1 MNLSKFNKSVTLNQ
15 TLSKHNWFNVGG
27 NAEILFVPEDIKD
40 LIGLLK
46 SKPKKYEIYP
56 IGAGSNI
63 LVSDKGIKGITL
75 ITKKLNQISIDNFGV
90 ITAQAGA
97 VDADVARFA
106 RDQERTGLEFLVGIP
121 GTIGGGIKMNSG
133 AFGAEFKDILI
144 DVKAINNL
152 GEIKTFSNKELQMGY
167 RKIGLSKEWIFYEAR
182 FKSSKDSKDKI
193 TTKMNL
199 GEIKTFSNKE
209 LQMGYRKIGL
219 SKEWIFYEARFKSSK
234 DSKDKIT
241 TKMRRII
248 HLRKEAQPTAVKTG
262 GSTFKNPINKKAWKL
277 IDEAGCRGLQ
287 NGDAMISEKHCNFI
301 INLKKSTSQEIEE
314 LAQMVQDKVF
324 EKSGIRL
331 DWEIQRVGIK

>member
-1 MNLSKFNKSVTLNQ
+1 MNLNKFNKSVTLNQ
-15 TLSKHNWFNVGG
+15 TLSKHTWFNGGG
-27 NAEILFVPEDIKD
+27 NAESLFVPEDVKD
-40 LIGLLK
+40 IFNFFK
-46 SKPKKYEIYP
+46 SKPREYEVYP

-97 VDADVARFA
+97 ADADVARFA
-106 RDQERTGLEFLVGIP
+106 RDQERTGLEFLIGIP

-152 GEIKTFSNKELQMGY
+152 GEIN
-167 RKIGLSKEWIFYEAR
+167 
-182 FKSSKDSKDKI
+182 
-193 TTKMNL
+193 
-199 GEIKTFSNKE
+199 TFSNKE

>member
-27 NAEILFVPEDIKD
+27 NAEILFVPENIKD

-193 TTKMNL
+193 TTKM
-199 GEIKTFSNKE
+199 
-209 LQMGYRKIGL
+209 
-219 SKEWIFYEARFKSSK
+219 
-234 DSKDKIT
+234 
-241 TKMRRII
+241 RRII

>member
-1 MNLSKFNKSVTLNQ
+1 MKLSKFNKSVTLNQ

-75 ITKKLNQISIDNFGV
+75 ITKKLNQISIDNIGV

-144 DVKAINNL
+144 DVKAIN
-152 GEIKTFSNKELQMGY
+152 
-167 RKIGLSKEWIFYEAR
+167 
-182 FKSSKDSKDKI
+182 
-193 TTKMNL
+193 NL

>member
-1 MNLSKFNKSVTLNQ
+1 MNLNKFNKSVTLNQ
-15 TLSKHNWFNVGG
+15 SLSKHTWFNVGG

-40 LIGLLK
+40 LFNLFK
-46 SKPKKYEIYP
+46 SKPREYEVYP

-97 VDADVARFA
+97 ADADVARFA
-106 RDQERTGLEFLVGIP
+106 RDQERTGLEFLIGIP

-152 GEIKTFSNKELQMGY
+152 GEINTFSNKELQMGY
-167 RKIGLSKEWIFYEAR
+167 RKIGLSKE
-182 FKSSKDSKDKI
+182 
-193 TTKMNL
+193 
-199 GEIKTFSNKE
+199 G
-209 LQMGYRKIGL
+209 
-219 SKEWIFYEARFKSSK
+219 IFYEARFKSSK

-277 IDEAGCRGLQ
+277 RDEAGCRGLQ

-314 LAQMVQDKVF
+314 LAQMVQD
-324 EKSGIRL
+324 
-331 DWEIQRVGIK
+331 

>member
-1 MNLSKFNKSVTLNQ
+1 MNLNKFNKSVTLNQ
-15 TLSKHNWFNVGG
+15 TLSKHTWFNVGG
-27 NAEILFVPEDIKD
+27 NAEILFVPEDVQDIFN
-40 LIGLLK
+40 LFK
-46 SKPKKYEIYP
+46 SKPREYEVYP

-97 VDADVARFA
+97 ADADVARFA
-106 RDQERTGLEFLVGIP
+106 RDQERTGLEFLIGIP

-152 GEIKTFSNKELQMGY
+152 GEINTFSNKELQMGY
-167 RKIGLSKEWIFYEAR
+167 RKIGLSKEWVFYEAR
-182 FKSSKDSKDKI
+182 FKSSK
-193 TTKMNL
+193 
-199 GEIKTFSNKE
+199 G
-209 LQMGYRKIGL
+209 
-219 SKEWIFYEARFKSSK
+219 
-234 DSKDKIT
+234 SKDKIT
-241 TKMRRII
+241 TKMRKII

-262 GSTFKNPINKKAWKL
+262 GSTFKNPVNKKAWKL

-314 LAQMVQDKVF
+314 LAQTVQDKVF
-324 EKSGIRL
+324 QKSGIRL

>member
-1 MNLSKFNKSVTLNQ
+1 MNLNKFNKSVTLNQ
-15 TLSKHNWFNVGG
+15 TLSKHTWFNVGG
-27 NAEILFVPEDIKD
+27 NAEILFVPEDVKD
-40 LIGLLK
+40 IFNLFK
-46 SKPKKYEIYP
+46 SKPREYEVYP

-97 VDADVARFA
+97 ADADVARFA
-106 RDQERTGLEFLVGIP
+106 RDQERTGLEFLIGIP

-152 GEIKTFSNKELQMGY
+152 GEINTFSNKELQMGY
-167 RKIGLSKEWIFYEAR
+167 RKIGLSKEWVFYEAR
-182 FKSSKDSKDKI
+182 FKSSK
-193 TTKMNL
+193 
-199 GEIKTFSNKE
+199 G
-209 LQMGYRKIGL
+209 
-219 SKEWIFYEARFKSSK
+219 
-234 DSKDKIT
+234 SKDKIT
-241 TKMRRII
+241 TKMRKII

-262 GSTFKNPINKKAWKL
+262 GSTFKNPVNKKAWKL

-314 LAQMVQDKVF
+314 LAQTVQDKVF
-324 EKSGIRL
+324 QKSGIRL

>member
-193 TTKMNL
+193 TTKM
-199 GEIKTFSNKE
+199 
-209 LQMGYRKIGL
+209 
-219 SKEWIFYEARFKSSK
+219 
-234 DSKDKIT
+234 
-241 TKMRRII
+241 RRII
-248 HLRKEAQPTAVKTG
+248 HLRKEAQPIAVKTG

>member
-27 NAEILFVPEDIKD
+27 NAEILFIPEDIKD

-97 VDADVARFA
+97 ADADVARFA
-106 RDQERTGLEFLVGIP
+106 RDQERTGLEFLIGIP

-152 GEIKTFSNKELQMGY
+152 GEINTFSNKELQMGY
-167 RKIGLSKEWIFYEAR
+167 RKIGLSKEWVFYEAR
-182 FKSSKDSKDKI
+182 FKSSK
-193 TTKMNL
+193 
-199 GEIKTFSNKE
+199 G
-209 LQMGYRKIGL
+209 
-219 SKEWIFYEARFKSSK
+219 
-234 DSKDKIT
+234 SKDKIT
-241 TKMRRII
+241 TKMRKII
-248 HLRKEAQPTAVKTG
+248 HLRKDAQPTAVKTG
-262 GSTFKNPINKKAWKL
+262 GSTFKNPVNKKAWKL

-287 NGDAMISEKHCNFI
+287 NGDAMISKKHCNFI

-314 LAQMVQDKVF
+314 LAQTVQDKVF
-324 EKSGIRL
+324 QKSGIRL

>member
-1 MNLSKFNKSVTLNQ
+1 MNLNKFNKSVTLNQ
-15 TLSKHNWFNVGG
+15 SLSKHTWFNVGG

-40 LIGLLK
+40 LFNLFK
-46 SKPKKYEIYP
+46 SKPREYEVYP

-106 RDQERTGLEFLVGIP
+106 RDQERTGLEFLIGIP

-152 GEIKTFSNKELQMGY
+152 GEINTFSNKELQMGY
-167 RKIGLSKEWIFYEAR
+167 RKIGLSKEWVFYEAR
-182 FKSSKDSKDKI
+182 FKSSKGSKDKI
-193 TTKMNL
+193 T
-199 GEIKTFSNKE
+199 I
-209 LQMGYRKIGL
+209 
-219 SKEWIFYEARFKSSK
+219 
-234 DSKDKIT
+234 
-241 TKMRRII
+241 KMRKII
-248 HLRKEAQPTAVKTG
+248 HLRKDAQPTAVKTG
-262 GSTFKNPINKKAWKL
+262 GSTFKNPVNKKAWKL

-287 NGDAMISEKHCNFI
+287 NGDAMISKKHCNFI

-314 LAQMVQDKVF
+314 LAQTVQDKVF
-324 EKSGIRL
+324 QKSGIRL

>member
-27 NAEILFVPEDIKD
+27 NAEILFVPENIKD

-193 TTKMNL
+193 TTKM
-199 GEIKTFSNKE
+199 
-209 LQMGYRKIGL
+209 
-219 SKEWIFYEARFKSSK
+219 
-234 DSKDKIT
+234 
-241 TKMRRII
+241 RRII
-248 HLRKEAQPTAVKTG
+248 HLRKEAQPIAVKTG

>member
-1 MNLSKFNKSVTLNQ
+1 MNLNKFNKSVTLNQ
-15 TLSKHNWFNVGG
+15 TLSKHTWFNVGG
-27 NAEILFVPEDIKD
+27 NAEILFVPEDVKD
-40 LIGLLK
+40 IFNLFK
-46 SKPKKYEIYP
+46 SKPREYEVYP

-97 VDADVARFA
+97 ADADVARFA
-106 RDQERTGLEFLVGIP
+106 RDQERTGLEFLIGIP

-152 GEIKTFSNKELQMGY
+152 GEINTFSNEELQMGY
-167 RKIGLSKEWIFYEAR
+167 RKIGLSKEWVFYEAR
-182 FKSSKDSKDKI
+182 FKSSKGSKDKI
-193 TTKMNL
+193 T
-199 GEIKTFSNKE
+199 I
-209 LQMGYRKIGL
+209 
-219 SKEWIFYEARFKSSK
+219 
-234 DSKDKIT
+234 
-241 TKMRRII
+241 KMRKII
-248 HLRKEAQPTAVKTG
+248 HLRKDAQPTAVKTG
-262 GSTFKNPINKKAWKL
+262 GSTFKNPVNKKAWKL

-287 NGDAMISEKHCNFI
+287 NGDAIISEKHCNFI

-314 LAQMVQDKVF
+314 LAQTVQDKVF
-324 EKSGIRL
+324 QKSGIRL

>member
-1 MNLSKFNKSVTLNQ
+1 MKLSKFNKSVTLNQ

-106 RDQERTGLEFLVGIP
+106 RDQERTGLEFLIGIP

-133 AFGAEFKDILI
+133 AFGAEFKDMLI
-144 DVKAINNL
+144 DVKAINNF
-152 GEIKTFSNKELQMGY
+152 GEINTFSNKELQMGY
-167 RKIGLSKEWIFYEAR
+167 RKIGL
-182 FKSSKDSKDKI
+182 
-193 TTKMNL
+193 
-199 GEIKTFSNKE
+199 G
-209 LQMGYRKIGL
+209 
-219 SKEWIFYEARFKSSK
+219 KEWIFYEARFKSSK

-262 GSTFKNPINKKAWKL
+262 GSTFKNPFNKKAWKL

>member
-1 MNLSKFNKSVTLNQ
+1 MNLNKFNKSVTLNQ
-15 TLSKHNWFNVGG
+15 TLSKHTWFNVGG

-40 LIGLLK
+40 LFNLFK
-46 SKPKKYEIYP
+46 SKPREYEVYP

-97 VDADVARFA
+97 ADADVARFA
-106 RDQERTGLEFLVGIP
+106 RDQERTGLEFLIGIP

-152 GEIKTFSNKELQMGY
+152 GEINTFSNKELQMGY
-167 RKIGLSKEWIFYEAR
+167 RKIGLSKEWVFYEAR
-182 FKSSKDSKDKI
+182 FKSSK
-193 TTKMNL
+193 
-199 GEIKTFSNKE
+199 G
-209 LQMGYRKIGL
+209 
-219 SKEWIFYEARFKSSK
+219 
-234 DSKDKIT
+234 SKDKIT
-241 TKMRRII
+241 TKMRKII

-262 GSTFKNPINKKAWKL
+262 GSTFKNPVNKKAWKL

-287 NGDAMISEKHCNFI
+287 NGDAIISEKHCNFI

-314 LAQMVQDKVF
+314 LAQTVQDKVF
-324 EKSGIRL
+324 QKSGIRL

>member
-1 MNLSKFNKSVTLNQ
+1 MNLNKFNKSVTLNQ
-15 TLSKHNWFNVGG
+15 TLSKHTWFNVGG

-40 LIGLLK
+40 LFNLFK
-46 SKPKKYEIYP
+46 SKPREYEVYP

-97 VDADVARFA
+97 ADADVARFA
-106 RDQERTGLEFLVGIP
+106 RDQERTGLEFLIGIP

-152 GEIKTFSNKELQMGY
+152 GEINTFSNKELQMGY
-167 RKIGLSKEWIFYEAR
+167 RKIGLSKEWVFYEAR
-182 FKSSKDSKDKI
+182 FKSSKGSKDKI
-193 TTKMNL
+193 T
-199 GEIKTFSNKE
+199 I
-209 LQMGYRKIGL
+209 
-219 SKEWIFYEARFKSSK
+219 
-234 DSKDKIT
+234 
-241 TKMRRII
+241 KMRKII

-262 GSTFKNPINKKAWKL
+262 GSTFKNPVNKKAWKL

-287 NGDAMISEKHCNFI
+287 NGDAMISKKHCNFI

-314 LAQMVQDKVF
+314 LAQTVQDKVF
-324 EKSGIRL
+324 QKSGIRL

>member
-1 MNLSKFNKSVTLNQ
+1 MNLSKFNKLVTLNQ

-193 TTKMNL
+193 TTKMR
-199 GEIKTFSNKE
+199 E
-209 LQMGYRKIGL
+209 
-219 SKEWIFYEARFKSSK
+219 
-234 DSKDKIT
+234 
-241 TKMRRII
+241 II

>member
-152 GEIKTFSNKELQMGY
+152 GEIK
-167 RKIGLSKEWIFYEAR
+167 I
-182 FKSSKDSKDKI
+182 
-193 TTKMNL
+193 
-199 GEIKTFSNKE
+199 FSNKE